1 MAAKK
6 LTFEQSMARL
16 DEIVHHLESGDMPLN
31 DTLALFEEG
40 TALVASC
47 SKMLDEAE
55 QKVVK
60 LKKELTEAR
69 WSCRLMTN
77 NDKCG
82 RI

>member
-40 TALVASC
+40 TALVAAC
-47 SKMLDEAE
+47 SDTLAKAQLKISELSAGTEEA
-55 QKVVK
+55 
-60 LKKELTEAR
+60 
-69 WSCRLMTN
+69 
-77 NDKCG
+77 
-82 RI
+82 

>member
-31 DTLALFEEG
+31 DTLALVEEG

-60 LKKELTEAR
+60 LKKGADGSPLELPFDDEQ
-69 WSCRLMTN
+69 
-77 NDKCG
+77 
-82 RI
+82 

>member
-60 LKKELTEAR
+60 LKKGADGSPVELPFDDEQ
-69 WSCRLMTN
+69 
-77 NDKCG
+77 
-82 RI
+82 